1 MQADRDE
8 GQMTFYE
15 HIEALRPHL
24 VRSALLFVVVLL
36 AAFAAKTLVVDQL
49 LFGPLQ
55 AAFPTN
61 RLLLYLASLSGIDYT
76 LPSLSGLQLVN
87 TTMAG
92 QLNLHLQIAAIAALV
107 VTLPYL
113 VWELWR
119 FVKPALHPH
128 EKRVCRSLAG
138 RVVGAFLF
146 GTLFGYFIM
155 APLAVNFLAGYRVS
169 SEVINM
175 IDARSYLSTVIQST
189 LACALLFQLPLL
201 VQLLSRMGLLT
212 AAWMR
217 RYRRHAILMLAL
229 LAAFITPPDA
239 FSMIL
244 VLIPLMGLYEYSI
257 RVAERNAPRTETDA

>member
-1 MQADRDE
+1 MQPKRDE
-8 GQMTFYE
+8 NQMSFYE
-15 HIEALRPHL
+15 HLDALRPHL
-24 VRSALLFVVVLL
+24 VRSALLFCALFV
-36 AAFAAKTLVVDQL
+36 AAFLCKGVLIDSL

-55 AAFPTN
+55 APFPTN
-61 RLLLYLASLSGIDYT
+61 RLLMQLAVWSGIDYT
-76 LPSLSGLQLVN
+76 LPSLTGMQLIN

-92 QLNLHLQIAAIAALV
+92 QFNLHLQIAAIAAFAA
-107 VTLPYL
+107 TLPYL

-128 EKRVCRSLAG
+128 EKAACRSLAG
-138 RVVGAFLF
+138 RVVGAFLL
-146 GTLFGYFIM
+146 GIAFGYLVI
-155 APLAVNFLAGYRVS
+155 APLAVNFLAGYTAS
-169 SEVINM
+169 SEIVNM

-217 RYRRHAILMLAL
+217 RYRRHAILTLAL
-229 LAAFITPPDA
+229 LAALITPPDA
-239 FSMIL
+239 FSMVL

-257 RVAERNAPRTETDA
+257 RVAERNAPKAETDA